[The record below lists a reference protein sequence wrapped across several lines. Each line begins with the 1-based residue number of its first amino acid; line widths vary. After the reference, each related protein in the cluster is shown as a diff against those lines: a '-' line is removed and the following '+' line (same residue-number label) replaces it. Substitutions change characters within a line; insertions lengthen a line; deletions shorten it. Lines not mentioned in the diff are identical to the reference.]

1 MRIILFLFSWL
12 IGWIY
17 YRNLRFLKREG
28 EISGDYKTSVIIPAR
43 NEEEN
48 LGKLL
53 SLLKKQTYKPYEVI
67 VVNDN
72 SEDDTEGVG
81 ERNGARVISLY
92 EEPPEGWVGK
102 NWAIWN
108 GYLESRG
115 DILLFL
121 DADVEPSSEFIE
133 VMLSSYERYGGLI
146 SCWPYQRFEKF
157 YEHLNFAFNLVSVF
171 SMAFLGKKE
180 GAFGPAMMIS
190 RKDYERIGGHK
201 EVRNKIVED
210 MEFAKKCLEEGISV
224 NNFLGGEY
232 IKFRMYPHGIK
243 DLFQGFSKNMAKGA
257 FSINIVNFLL
267 IFLYMTGVYGSIFYF
282 RNTIFNFLY
291 ILYAIQFSVIQRRLG
306 DYKWYDFLFYPLHFL
321 FFLLVFTYSILRVFF
336 VKTVVWK
343 GRKIRVG

>member
-1 MRIILFLFSWL
+1 MRGVLYFLSWL

-28 EISGDYKTSVIIPAR
+28 EISGDYKISVIIPAR

-157 YEHLNFAFNLVSVF
+157 YEHLNFIFNIGAVIT
-171 SMAFLGKKE
+171 MCAIKKE

-190 RKDYERIGGHK
+190 REDYERVGGHK
-201 EVRNKIVED
+201 EVKDKVVED
-210 MEFAKKCLEEGISV
+210 LHFGNLCIKKGIPV

-232 IKFRMYPHGIK
+232 IKFRMYPKGLM
-243 DLFQGFSKNMAKGA
+243 DLIEGFSKNSSQGVMSLS
-257 FSINIVNFLL
+257 FSKFLYLL
-267 IFLYMTGVYGSIFYF
+267 IWFYGVFGSFAFENPINLYYLLFSFQFYVMT
-282 RNTIFNFLY
+282 
-291 ILYAIQFSVIQRRLG
+291 RRLG
-306 DYKWYDFLFYPLHFL
+306 DYNLIDSVIYPIHFMFFIAVLIYSSIKTFLFKS
-321 FFLLVFTYSILRVFF
+321 VS
-336 VKTVVWK
+336 WK
-343 GRKIRVG
+343 GRKINVG